1 METKL
6 TSENVFEE
14 KLTSNFFV
22 KKAAIAGVREGSVI
36 EFKYVLLDEGIGL
49 PLNEWVFQNPVA
61 PTLWSEFEASVP
73 TFIEYK
79 KLAQGWTPYS
89 LAKEELKNER
99 LNISYIERGPANA
112 AVTTSTA
119 ENINVDYSTNI
130 LHFIQENVPALKPEP
145 FVASVRDYL
154 SKISFD
160 VKAVYNTTVV
170 ANGPTYKLVNTTFQ
184 ERNKSWER
192 LGKDLLEDTY
202 KDILGSSKFTGAQ
215 TVSCIEGKSTP
226 LDKTAAIY
234 AYIGKNYQVSDFD
247 YFWKSQTMDHL
258 TKDRKGT
265 PTDLNLLFINMLHR
279 ANVNAYPV

>member
-1 METKL
+1 VDGKIVETKL

-154 SKISFD
+154 SKISF
-160 VKAVYNTTVV
+160 
-170 ANGPTYKLVNTTFQ
+170 
-184 ERNKSWER
+184 
-192 LGKDLLEDTY
+192 
-202 KDILGSSKFTGAQ
+202 
-215 TVSCIEGKSTP
+215 
-226 LDKTAAIY
+226 
-234 AYIGKNYQVSDFD
+234 
-247 YFWKSQTMDHL
+247 M
-258 TKDRKGT
+258 
-265 PTDLNLLFINMLHR
+265 
-279 ANVNAYPV
+279 